1 MMMSFSDLCG
11 DLGEF
16 VDDSNLFNVLDN
28 VDMSLLGDGLEVS
41 NNSDNFEFFLQDGDI
56 VNPADA
62 IPTVQRQ
69 TQQQQVPQQQ
79 QQVPQTQQQQPQ
91 QVVRSSVIVGRSP
104 VTPTVRNVPQQPLM
118 SPSVPNISPLPRP
131 VLQVTAP
138 TPRVQIL
145 AKPPAP
151 QIIQVVDQGTGPQI
165 LFTNTATKS
174 SSVPLALIPAPMET
188 QNFVLERKPVKLA
201 TATEPDDDFF
211 GDLEESGG
219 CRGVR
224 KSGHNAIEKRY
235 RSSIN
240 DRIVELKTIL
250 AGEDAK
256 MNKSAILRKAID
268 YIRHLQNKTGRLEQE
283 NKALKT
289 KIQQMKEP
297 RYSVLA
303 GLQTQTV
310 PGGSLSPPYSNPSH
324 SPGSVASA
332 SDSGFSDSD
341 SPGATLGMMDKS
353 RLALCMVMFSV
364 LILNPFSPYIHDNDD
379 IYSPDG
385 SVGRTILE
393 V

>member
-1 MMMSFSDLCG
+1 M
-11 DLGEF
+11 
-16 VDDSNLFNVLDN
+16 
-28 VDMSLLGDGLEVS
+28 
-41 NNSDNFEFFLQDGDI
+41 
-56 VNPADA
+56 
-62 IPTVQRQ
+62 
-69 TQQQQVPQQQ
+69 
-79 QQVPQTQQQQPQ
+79 
-91 QVVRSSVIVGRSP
+91 
-104 VTPTVRNVPQQPLM
+104 
-118 SPSVPNISPLPRP
+118 
-131 VLQVTAP
+131 
-138 TPRVQIL
+138 
-145 AKPPAP
+145 
-151 QIIQVVDQGTGPQI
+151 VVDQGPGPKI

-174 SSVPLALIPAPMET
+174 SSPSVPLAVIPAPMET
-188 QNFVLERKPVKLA
+188 QNFVVERKPVKLA
-201 TATEPDDDFF
+201 AGTTELDDDFF
-211 GDLEESGG
+211 GDMEESGG
-219 CRGVR
+219 CRAVR

-256 MNKSAILRKAID
+256 MNKSAILRKAIE

-283 NKALKT
+283 NKALKA

-341 SPGATLGMMDKS
+341 SPGASLGMMDKS

-379 IYSPDG
+379 IYSSDG

-393 V
+393 VCDLSDKLIVTDCFVCTG